1 MPKCLVCYK
10 WTLDEKDIKIKPED
24 LSLDTSRAKGKI
36 SDFDRNAIEE
46 ATLIVEQQGGSVDAL
61 TYGTSAVQQ
70 SLKDVLSRGP
80 DTVCWIADGSAETAD
95 ACVTANVLA
104 SAIRKLGSYDL
115 ILCGEGS
122 SDLFNQQTAARIAAL
137 LDLPCV
143 TYVEKLSVE
152 GNTVKATRKLADC
165 TEVAT
170 VKGPVVLSVLGT
182 INKPRIPSLK
192 QVLGAAKKPK
202 KEIKNYGSRFESGT
216 IAAQINS
223 QVSQRVRRQAQEH
236 CLQRGERRGERWQ
249 ADQQPGRRGP
259 AVRRNDKH
267 GRNFCFFGRQ
277 CARQAVAY
285 ARARF
290 EAIVVP
296 AGHRGDHHGSRRQG
310 TRRIGRRQSS
320 GAAVDEWLARRAE

>member
-46 ATLIVEQQGGSVDAL
+46 ATLIVEQQGGTVHAL

-80 DTVCWIADGSAETAD
+80 ETVYWIADGSAEAAD
-95 ACVTANVLA
+95 ACVTADVLA

-122 SDLFNQQTAARIAAL
+122 SDLFNQQTAARLSAL
-137 LDLPCV
+137 LGLPCV
-143 TYVEKLSVE
+143 TYVEKLSME
-152 GNTVKATRKLADC
+152 GDTVKATRKLADC

-202 KEIKNYGSRFESGT
+202 KEIKIKDLGLSPGQLQPKSIHKSVKGFVAKRKNIVYKEAN
-216 IAAQINS
+216 AAAN
-223 QVSQRVRRQAQEH
+223 VGK
-236 CLQRGERRGERWQ
+236 L
-249 ADQQPGRRGP
+249 
-259 AVRRNDKH
+259 
-267 GRNFCFFGRQ
+267 
-277 CARQAVAY
+277 
-285 ARARF
+285 
-290 EAIVVP
+290 
-296 AGHRGDHHGSRRQG
+296 
-310 TRRIGRRQSS
+310 TSS
-320 GAAVDEWLARRAE
+320 LAAEGLL

>member
-46 ATLIVEQQGGSVDAL
+46 ATLIVEQQGGSVHAL

-80 DTVCWIADGSAETAD
+80 DTVYWIADGSAETAE

-122 SDLFNQQTAARIAAL
+122 SDLFNQQTAARLAAL
-137 LDLPCV
+137 LGLPCV
-143 TYVEKLSVE
+143 TYVEKLSVASD
-152 GNTVKATRKLADC
+152 TVKATRKLADC

-202 KEIKNYGSRFESGT
+202 KEIK
-216 IAAQINS
+216 IADLGLSPEQ
-223 QVSQRVRRQAQEH
+223 
-236 CLQRGERRGERWQ
+236 LQPKSIRKSVKG
-249 ADQQPGRRGP
+249 
-259 AVRRNDKH
+259 
-267 GRNFCFFGRQ
+267 F
-277 CARQAVAY
+277 VAKRKNIVY
-285 ARARF
+285 K
-290 EAIVVP
+290 EANAAANV
-296 AGHRGDHHGSRRQG
+296 GKL
-310 TRRIGRRQSS
+310 TSS
-320 GAAVDEWLARRAE
+320 LAAEGLL